1 MRALILKHNSYYLL
15 LFQLL
20 IWSCQACCLHE
31 IIKREPNI
39 PWCSSLRCSLSEMI
53 FYPISV
59 DPNLEWFL
67 VGADSASSCLSVAS
81 SSSATA
87 KLGIAVS
94 VKEKVCCNNSICC
107 RRVTLAP
114 WDQYVVVRST
124 IGKRKKT
131 RIPTVCV
138 KPDDS
143 SSDTIRNRHAETSDS
158 CRCEVADG
166 AVLTVV
172 PDSLSFVSSLYSLGL
187 PHTDRVVL
195 VSQVN
200 SPSIVVV
207 KSLNLISIL
216 SEVL

>member
-1 MRALILKHNSYYLL
+1 M
-15 LFQLL
+15 
-20 IWSCQACCLHE
+20 
-31 IIKREPNI
+31 
-39 PWCSSLRCSLSEMI
+39 
-53 FYPISV
+53 
-59 DPNLEWFL
+59 
-67 VGADSASSCLSVAS
+67 
-81 SSSATA
+81 
-87 KLGIAVS
+87 KL
-94 VKEKVCCNNSICC
+94 
-107 RRVTLAP
+107 
-114 WDQYVVVRST
+114 
-124 IGKRKKT
+124 T

-143 SSDTIRNRHAETSDS
+143 STGTIRNRHAETSDS

-200 SPSIVVV
+200 SSSIVVV

-216 SEVL
+216 SEVLQTTTGSQSFTTTLYLGHLEQLAL